1 MPDHDPAAA
10 TVDDLFGLPVT
21 QFVAA
26 RNVLARHLRSTGNIQ
41 EAASVSALRRPTL
54 AAWAVNHVVRV
65 HRSAYDDLVAA
76 GAAAQ
81 RAQRRALSGVKEAGL
96 RTSAAARRA
105 QVEALTDLAAT
116 ALAEAGARPES
127 HLDDIAATFEAASA
141 DPNVADEV
149 GRGRLSAPVRPD
161 GDFSMGGFL
170 AAMAPVAGHDE
181 GDAAVTDEDDDAA
194 ALRRQAMRAVE
205 AAASRADRSATVA
218 QSALATARELG
229 ARARATAADADAA
242 RQAAARA
249 QAEADEADV
258 RAAATADRAA
268 TAEADAAAASSRAHA
283 DAEAVEQARA
293 ALDALAD
300 DD

>member
-26 RNVLARHLRSTGNIQ
+26 RNVLARHMRSAGDTQ
-41 EAASVSALRRPTL
+41 EAARVSALRRPTL

-96 RTSAAARRA
+96 RTSAAARREH
-105 QVEALTDLAAT
+105 VDALTDLAAT
-116 ALAEAGARPES
+116 ALVEAGARPDS
-127 HLDDIAATFEAASA
+127 HLGDIAATFEAASA

-149 GRGRLSAPVRPD
+149 GRAQLSASVRPD
-161 GDFSMGGFL
+161 GVFSMGGFL
-170 AAMAPVAGHDE
+170 AAMAPVAGRDDVDATDE
-181 GDAAVTDEDDDAA
+181 GDDGDSATA
-194 ALRRQAMRAVE
+194 RRQAMRAVE
-205 AAASRADRSATVA
+205 AAASRADRSADVA
-218 QSALATARELG
+218 QSAHATARELA
-229 ARARATAADADAA
+229 ARAMTTAAEAEAA

-249 QAEADEADV
+249 QAEAEAAEG

-268 TAEADAAAASSRAHA
+268 TAEADAAAASARAQA
-283 DAEAVEQARA
+283 DAEAVEDARA
-293 ALDALAD
+293 ALDALAGNE
-300 DD
+300 